1 MSRLLL
7 ANLDPAVTDEEIKE
21 FLTKYGFPACDQ
33 IHHEKNE
40 SSRPGV
46 LVVFEG
52 LDPTALGKL
61 RERINNMYWRKRR
74 LSAQVLRD
82 QFS

>member
-7 ANLDPAVTDEEIKE
+7 ANLDPAITDDEIKA
-21 FLTKYGFPACDQ
+21 FLAKYGFPPCKE

-40 SSRPGV
+40 SSRPGA
-46 LVVFEG
+46 LVIFED
-52 LDPTALGKL
+52 LDPTQLSKL
-61 RERINNMYWRKRR
+61 RERIHDIHWHGRK

-82 QFS
+82 RFS

>member
-7 ANLDPAVTDEEIKE
+7 TNLAPGVTDEEIKE
-21 FLTKYGFPACDQ
+21 FLTKYGFPACQQ
-33 IHHEKNE
+33 IHHEQSE

-46 LVVFEG
+46 LVTFE
-52 LDPTALGKL
+52 DIEPTALGKL
-61 RERINNMYWRKRR
+61 QGRIHSVYWHKRR

-82 QFS
+82 RFG

>member
-7 ANLDPAVTDEEIKE
+7 TNVDPDVTDDEIKE
-21 FLTKYGFPACDQ
+21 FLTKYGFPPCDEV
-33 IHHEKNE
+33 HREKNE

-46 LVVFEG
+46 MVTYEG
-52 LDPTALGKL
+52 IDPTALGKL
-61 RERINNMYWRKRR
+61 QERIHNLFWRKRT

-82 QFS
+82 HFS

>member
-7 ANLDPAVTDEEIKE
+7 ANLDPAVTDDEIKA
-21 FLTKYGFPACDQ
+21 FLAKYGFPPCSE

-46 LVVFEG
+46 LVTFEG
-52 LDPTALGKL
+52 VDPTALGKL
-61 RERINNMYWRKRR
+61 QERIHNMFWNKRR

-82 QFS
+82 HFS